1 MPTGTEITMAK
12 LLVAT
17 LGLDKKEGLMDL
29 LCEDDPGKVVHLFQL
44 QQQRLSSPRVLATA
58 VDLSTTTE
66 KDTQALPVS
75 VPVAVAL
82 GGGVEEA
89 KNSECLRYFLT

>member
-1 MPTGTEITMAK
+1 MPTATEITMAK

-17 LGLDKKEGLMDL
+17 LAPDKKEGLMDL

-44 QQQRLSSPRVLATA
+44 QQRQLLTPNVLAAT
-58 VDLSTTTE
+58 VETSTTARNTR
-66 KDTQALPVS
+66 ALASS

-82 GGGVEEA
+82 GDGVEESQ
-89 KNSECLRYFLT
+89 KSECLRYILT